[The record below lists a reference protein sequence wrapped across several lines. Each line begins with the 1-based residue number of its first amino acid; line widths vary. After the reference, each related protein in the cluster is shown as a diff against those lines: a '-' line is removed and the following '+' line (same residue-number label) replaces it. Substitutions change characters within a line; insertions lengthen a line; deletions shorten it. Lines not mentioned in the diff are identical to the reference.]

1 MPQERGQVVRQA
13 MISFDDAIFGPI
25 WLRSALT
32 AAALG
37 WGLLELAIGDIGWAA
52 IFLGAGL

>member
-1 MPQERGQVVRQA
+1 

-37 WGLLELAIGDIGWAA
+37 WGLLELAVGDIGWAA